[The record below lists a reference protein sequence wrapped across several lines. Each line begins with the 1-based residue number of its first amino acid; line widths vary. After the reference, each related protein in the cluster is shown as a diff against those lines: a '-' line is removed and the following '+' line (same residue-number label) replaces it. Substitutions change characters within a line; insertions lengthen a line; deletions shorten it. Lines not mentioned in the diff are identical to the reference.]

1 MPGHQTPIFWRD
13 PRVLWDTVSVNTHTM
28 LPGVGVPG
36 LRNGKRVGI
45 VCASPVAFDCPNF
58 INARSKRAAVGCG
71 FAARTRRSPSPVLQS
86 PAAAAGGVWA
96 GGGDPHGDLLS
107 AGMRS
112 RRELEPSPGPSR
124 RALLCTQRV
133 ERRWCKGWVF
143 AKRLLGLYVGDV
155 GLLEPPWAIWG

>member
-1 MPGHQTPIFWRD
+1 MPA
-13 PRVLWDTVSVNTHTM
+13 
-28 LPGVGVPG
+28 

-58 INARSKRAAVGCG
+58 INARSKRAAAGCG
-71 FAARTRRSPSPVLQS
+71 FAARTRRSPSPVPQS
-86 PAAAAGGVWA
+86 PAAAADGAWA
-96 GGGDPHGDLLS
+96 GGADPHRDLLS

-112 RRELEPSPGPSR
+112 RRELESIPGPSR

-143 AKRLLGLYVGDV
+143 AKHLLGLYVGMLGCWSLPGPYGVD
-155 GLLEPPWAIWG
+155 PQYIWLRTVLREHKTRVTGVCGTCLC